1 MCEEILRPLFV
12 KNQKKRTETLNYR
25 PSKFFLCSF
34 VQRENPFFFH
44 LFHHRCLKDTRRK
57 EKEKRDRETERERE
71 GHTQNWGERE
81 GCARETTRE
90 ENVEWTKIII
100 IHYYYILGF

>member
-1 MCEEILRPLFV
+1 MKKYCVLSV
-12 KNQKKRTETLNYR
+12 SKTKKKRTETLNYR

-57 EKEKRDRETERERE
+57 EKEKRDRERDTHKTGARGKVARERERE
-71 GHTQNWGERE
+71 RDDDDDDEGRER
-81 GCARETTRE
+81 
-90 ENVEWTKIII
+90 
-100 IHYYYILGF
+100 

>member
-1 MCEEILRPLFV
+1 MCEEILRPLCV

-57 EKEKRDRETERERE
+57 EKEKRDRETERERGTHTKLGRE
-71 GHTQNWGERE
+71 GRLRERE
-81 GCARETTRE
+81 RERDDDDDDEGRE
-90 ENVEWTKIII
+90 R
-100 IHYYYILGF
+100 